1 MPEGAAMSIRVERSD
16 FDVEE
21 GRCQYYVL
29 LKPNVSKEEVG
40 VQTRVPVEVAV
51 SVSENGDLADVS
63 FVVPK
68 KYRSDQALAFLKK
81 QPTVNY
87 VSPRVFLAI
96 PGSSGDSVFNAP
108 ANLEVDAAGRIVG
121 LDIH

>member
-1 MPEGAAMSIRVERSD
+1 MSIRVERSD
-16 FDVEE
+16 FDVDE
-21 GRCQYYVL
+21 GRCQYHVL
-29 LKPNVSKEEVG
+29 LKPNVSKEEVS
-40 VQTRVPVEVAV
+40 VQIRVPLEVAV

-63 FVVPK
+63 FVLPK
-68 KYRSDQALAFLKK
+68 KYRSDEALAYLKK
-81 QPTVNY
+81 QPA
-87 VSPRVFLAI
+87 VSFADPRVFLAI

>member
-1 MPEGAAMSIRVERSD
+1 MSIRVERTN
-16 FDVEE
+16 FDIDE
-21 GRCQYYVL
+21 GRCQYHVM
-29 LKPNVSKEEVG
+29 LKPHSSKEEVS
-40 VQTRVPVEVAV
+40 VYIRVPVEVAL
-51 SVSENGDLADVS
+51 SISENGVLADVS

-68 KYRSDQALAFLKK
+68 KYRSDQALAYLKK

-87 VSPRVFLAI
+87 VDPRVFLAI

-108 ANLEVDAAGRIVG
+108 ANLEVDAVGRIVG

>member
-1 MPEGAAMSIRVERSD
+1 MSIRVERTN
-16 FDVEE
+16 FDVED
-21 GRCQYYVL
+21 GRCQYHVL
-29 LKPNVSKEEVG
+29 LKPHASKDEVS

-51 SVSENGDLADVS
+51 SISENGDLVDVS

-108 ANLEVDAAGRIVG
+108 ANLELDPAGRIIG

>member
-1 MPEGAAMSIRVERSD
+1 MSIRVERTH
-16 FDVEE
+16 FDIDE
-21 GRCQYYVL
+21 GRCQYHVL
-29 LKPNVSKEEVG
+29 LKPNSSKEEVS
-40 VQTRVPVEVAV
+40 VQVRVPVEVAL
-51 SVSENGDLADVS
+51 SISENGDLADVS

>member
-1 MPEGAAMSIRVERSD
+1 MSIRVERTN
-16 FDVEE
+16 FDADE
-21 GRCQYYVL
+21 GRCQYHVM
-29 LKPNVSKEEVG
+29 LKPHTSKDEVS

-68 KYRSDQALAFLKK
+68 KYRSDQAMAFLKK

>member
-1 MPEGAAMSIRVERSD
+1 MSIRVERTN
-16 FDVEE
+16 FDIDE
-21 GRCQYYVL
+21 GRCQYHVL
-29 LKPNVSKEEVG
+29 LKPHTSKEEVS
-40 VQTRVPVEVAV
+40 VQTRVPVEVAL

-68 KYRSDQALAFLKK
+68 KYRSDQAMAFLKK

>member
-1 MPEGAAMSIRVERSD
+1 MSIRVERTS
-16 FDVEE
+16 FDPDE

-29 LKPNVSKEEVG
+29 LKPHASREEVS
-40 VQTRVPVEVAV
+40 VQFRVPVDVAV
-51 SVSENGDLADVS
+51 SISENGDLADVS

-68 KYRSDQALAFLKK
+68 KYRSDQGLAFLKK

-96 PGSSGDSVFNAP
+96 PGSSGDAVFTAP

-121 LDIH
+121 LEIH

>member
-1 MPEGAAMSIRVERSD
+1 MSIRVERTS
-16 FDVEE
+16 FDVDE
-21 GRCQYYVL
+21 GRCQYHVL
-29 LKPNVSKEEVG
+29 LKPHTSKEEVS
-40 VQTRVPVEVAV
+40 VQIRVPVEVAL
-51 SVSENGDLADVS
+51 SVSETGDLADVS

-68 KYRSDQALAFLKK
+68 KYRSDQALAYLKK